1 MVVGNFGQQA
11 RLFKNMCTEGNHW
24 LRVHLQGNA
33 SGTDG
38 LGAKIEVKAGG
49 KTQVRKVVSGAS
61 FMGQNMLDAQFGIGE
76 ADEIV
81 SVTVYWPSGRV
92 QRLTDVEVDEVLTV
106 VKP

>member
-1 MVVGNFGQQA
+1 M
-11 RLFKNMCTEGNHW
+11 
-24 LRVHLQGNA
+24 RVHLQGNA

-61 FMGQNMLDAQFGIGE
+61 FMGQNMLDAHFGIGE

-81 SVTVYWPSGRV
+81 SVTVYWPSGKV
-92 QRLTDVEVDEVLTV
+92 QWLLDVEVDEVLTV
-106 VKP
+106 VEP